1 MKNDPF
7 EQWLTYAKTATE
19 PVLKLNEISAKAM
32 ERMARQQFDVAQDYL
47 ELGSKQMQ
55 LLGATQDPQK
65 WLAEQGDLATEF
77 SKKLMAR
84 AEEFAKIAAETQQE
98 MAAWAD
104 AAAKQAGQQPGD
116 K

>member
-7 EQWLTYAKTATE
+7 EQWLSYAKTATE

-55 LLGATQDPQK
+55 LLGASKDPQK

-77 SKKLMAR
+77 SKKLMSR
-84 AEEFAKIAAETQQE
+84 AEEFAKIAAETQKE
-98 MAAWAD
+98 MAAWAE
-104 AAAKQAGQQPGD
+104 AAAKQAAQNPTTE
-116 K
+116 